1 MSEEDVNKS
10 NVMVES
16 VDLKQES
23 VKNQDDGLDRKTLF
37 VRSIPFEATSEEL
50 SEFFSQFVPV
60 KHAVIVTDN
69 EEKVEVLDLFH
80 SL

>member
-50 SEFFSQFVPV
+50 SEFFHNLCQLNMLS
-60 KHAVIVTDN
+60 
-69 EEKVEVLDLFH
+69 
-80 SL
+80 

>member
-69 EEKVEVLDLFH
+69 ERKVEVLDLFH